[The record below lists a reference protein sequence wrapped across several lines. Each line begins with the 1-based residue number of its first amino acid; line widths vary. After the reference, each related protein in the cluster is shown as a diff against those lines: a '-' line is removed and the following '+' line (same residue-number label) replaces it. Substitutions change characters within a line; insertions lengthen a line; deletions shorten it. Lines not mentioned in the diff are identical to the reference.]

1 MRGFGLMIDAL
12 FRNPVLGVD
21 ALFRPGGTGDPVP
34 VRVVLRRPDR
44 IASFGDG
51 RFVAE
56 AILIDVRIAEVAAL
70 APGDRFELGA
80 VTYEVRGEPVRDS
93 ERLVWAAEARA
104 L

>member
-1 MRGFGLMIDAL
+1 MNAFAWATDAI
-12 FRNPVLGVD
+12 FTDPHQSRE
-21 ALFRPGGTGDPVP
+21 ALWRAGGTGDPVP
-34 VRVVLRRPDR
+34 VWVVLRRPDR
-44 IASFGDG
+44 IANFGDG

-56 AILIDVRIAEVAAL
+56 AVLIDVRIAEVAEL
-70 APGDRFELGA
+70 APGDRFEVGT